1 MFEKSNFYLL
11 YYQKDYGHKRLST
24 TNGKS
29 YCLFRKRIQMNASL
43 KSNYMTSRK
52 SECRNRLLNYENEW
66 DRSHYS
72 IRSLNYQN

>member
-29 YCLFRKRIQMNASL
+29 YCLPRKRIQMNASL
-43 KSNYMTSRK
+43 KSYNMISRK
-52 SECRNRLLNYENEW
+52 SECRDRLLNYENEW
-66 DRSHYS
+66 NC
-72 IRSLNYQN
+72 LNYSS